1 MTTDINFKA
10 IGIWGDF
17 VLTKY
22 GQMEYGSSNF
32 LKKVEKRYGQ
42 EASTQKE
49 DKQGS
54 AHEH

>member
-10 IGIWGDF
+10 IGVWGDF
-17 VLTKY
+17 ILTKY

-42 EASTQKE
+42 EASTQEE

-54 AHEH
+54 THKH